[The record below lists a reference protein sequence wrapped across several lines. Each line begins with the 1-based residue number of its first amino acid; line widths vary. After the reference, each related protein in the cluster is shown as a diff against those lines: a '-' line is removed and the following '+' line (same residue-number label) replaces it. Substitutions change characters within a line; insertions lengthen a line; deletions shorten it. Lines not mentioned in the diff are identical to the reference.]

1 MKLGFSE
8 IILILIVIGVI
19 LLVFRGMPAP
29 STAAPPPPRVRRPS
43 EAEIEEAHIKS
54 SRKKRMRIL
63 GGVFIA
69 IGLFVLAGTFKAFD
83 YIFMMSAGAG
93 LVIVLGII
101 VLFLSARR

>member
-29 STAAPPPPRVRRPS
+29 RVRRPS
-43 EAEIEEAHIKS
+43 EAEIEEARIKS
-54 SRKKRMRIL
+54 SRQKRMRIL

-93 LVIVLGII
+93 LVIILGII